1 MSQFQRMELGHFYN
15 KNKMIYI
22 IAISLK
28 ISISVFSLSISIM
41 ILIHKTYNYILPLIF
56 E

>member
-28 ISISVFSLSISIM
+28 ISIFAMKESFNKMINEKSPVFL
-41 ILIHKTYNYILPLIF
+41 
-56 E
+56 